1 MNAMPFT
8 WDFSAVVQNYPVL
21 LKGVAMT
28 ALLWGIAFPVSML
41 LGFFVSLA
49 TGSRMRAAVVV
60 GRSYVEVF
68 RNTPVMIQLIW
79 FFYAF
84 PILTGQQ
91 LTPVVAA
98 LCGLILNASAYCSEI
113 FRGGTASIPRGQ
125 WEGGRALGMGRAQLM
140 RRVIVPQVMA
150 RMLPAF
156 TNRGI
161 ELAKNTS
168 IASVIAVQELM
179 YQGRALSS
187 AFYRPLEILTA
198 VGLIYF
204 LLIYPGAW
212 LASRL
217 EKRFAARA

>member
-1 MNAMPFT
+1 MDFQ
-8 WDFSAVVQNYPVL
+8 WDFSAVLQNYPVL
-21 LKGVAMT
+21 LKGVGMT
-28 ALLWGIAFPVSML
+28 ALLWAIAFPAAML
-41 LGFFVSLA
+41 IGFVIALG
-49 TGSRMRAAVVV
+49 TGSRNRILAGV
-60 GRSYVEVF
+60 GRGYVELF

-91 LTPVVAA
+91 LTPLVAA
-98 LCGLILNASAYCSEI
+98 LCGLVLNASAYCSEI
-113 FRGGTASIPRGQ
+113 FRGGIASIPNGQ
-125 WEGGRALGMGRAQLM
+125 WEGARALGMSQAQAL
-140 RRVIVPQVMA
+140 RRIIVPQVFS

-187 AFYRPLEILTA
+187 AFYRPLEVLTA
-198 VGLIYF
+198 VAIIYF
-204 LLIYPGAW
+204 LLIYPGSFM
-212 LASRL
+212 ASRL
-217 EKRFAARA
+217 EKRFALRA

>member
-1 MNAMPFT
+1 MDFS
-8 WDFSAVVQNYPVL
+8 WDFTPVLQNWPVL
-21 LKGVAMT
+21 LKGVGMT
-28 ALLWGIAFPVSML
+28 ALLWAIAFPLSMVLGL
-41 LGFFVSLA
+41 LLSLA
-49 TGSRMRAAVVV
+49 TGS
-60 GRSYVEVF
+60 GRRVPVLLGSSWVELF
-68 RNTPVMIQLIW
+68 RNTPVMVQLIW

-84 PILTGQQ
+84 PILTGVQ
-91 LTPVVAA
+91 LTPLVAA
-98 LCGLILNASAYCSEI
+98 LCGLVLNASAYCSEI
-113 FRGGTASIPRGQ
+113 FRGGIASLPRGQ
-125 WEGGRALGMGRAQLM
+125 WEGARALGMTRTQLM
-140 RRVIVPQVMA
+140 RRVIVPQVLA

-179 YQGRALSS
+179 YQGRALSA

-204 LLIYPGAW
+204 VLIYPGSY

-217 EKRFAARA
+217 EKRFALRA

>member
-1 MNAMPFT
+1 MEFS
-8 WDFSAVVQNYPVL
+8 WDFTPVLQNYPVL
-21 LKGVAMT
+21 LKGVGMT

-41 LGFFVSLA
+41 IGFFVSLV
-49 TGSRMRAAVVV
+49 TGSRHKAAVGI
-60 GRSYVEVF
+60 GRAYVELF

-91 LTPVVAA
+91 LTPIVAA

-113 FRGGTASIPRGQ
+113 FRGGMASVPNGQ
-125 WEGGRALGMGRAQLM
+125 WEGARALGMSRPQLM
-140 RRVIVPQVMA
+140 RRVIVPQVFA

-179 YQGRALSS
+179 YQGRALSA

-198 VGLIYF
+198 VGIIYF
-204 LLIYPGAW
+204 LLIYPGSY

-217 EKRFAARA
+217 EKRFALRA

>member
-1 MNAMPFT
+1 MAFV
-8 WDFSAVVQNYPVL
+8 WDFSAVLQNYQVL
-21 LKGVAMT
+21 LKGVGVT
-28 ALLWGIAFPVSML
+28 AFLWAIAFPASML
-41 LGFFVSLA
+41 IGFVIALG
-49 TGSRMRAAVVV
+49 TGSRNKLLSAP
-60 GRSYVEVF
+60 GRVYVEVF

-84 PILTGQQ
+84 PILTGYQ
-91 LTPVVAA
+91 LTPLVAA
-98 LCGLILNASAYCSEI
+98 LAGLVLNASAYCSEI
-113 FRGGTASIPRGQ
+113 FRGGMKSVPTGQ
-125 WEGGRALGMGRAQLM
+125 WEGARALGMSHAQAL
-140 RRVIVPQVMA
+140 RRIIVPQVFS

-198 VGLIYF
+198 VAVIYF
-204 LLIYPGAW
+204 VVIYPGSYA
-212 LASRL
+212 ASRL
-217 EKRFAARA
+217 EKRFALRA

>member
-1 MNAMPFT
+1 MEFS
-8 WDFSAVVQNYPVL
+8 WDFTPVLQNYPVL
-21 LKGVAMT
+21 LKGVGMT
-28 ALLWGIAFPVSML
+28 ALLWAIAFPVSML
-41 LGFFVSLA
+41 VGFFISLA
-49 TGSRMRAAVVV
+49 TGSHHRLAVGV
-60 GRSYVEVF
+60 GRSYVELF

-113 FRGGTASIPRGQ
+113 FRGGMASVPAGQ
-125 WEGGRALGMGRAQLM
+125 WEGARALGMSRPQLM
-140 RRVIVPQVMA
+140 RRIILPQVLA

-179 YQGRALSS
+179 YQGRALSA

-204 LLIYPGAW
+204 LLIYPGSY
-212 LASRL
+212 LALRL
-217 EKRFAARA
+217 EKRFAQRA

>member
-1 MNAMPFT
+1 MEFS
-8 WDFSAVVQNYPVL
+8 WDFTPVLQNYPVL

-28 ALLWGIAFPVSML
+28 AGLWIIAFPVSMGV
-41 LGFFVSLA
+41 GFFISLA
-49 TGSRMRAAVVV
+49 TGSRNRAAVAM

-68 RNTPVMIQLIW
+68 RNIPVMIQLIW

-91 LTPVVAA
+91 LTPVFAA
-98 LCGLILNASAYCSEI
+98 LFGLILNASAYCSEI
-113 FRGGTASIPRGQ
+113 FRGGMASVPNGQ
-125 WEGGRALGMGRAQLM
+125 WEAAKALGMGRAQLL
-140 RRVIVPQVMA
+140 RRVIVPQVFS

-179 YQGRALSS
+179 YQGRALSA
-187 AFYRPLEILTA
+187 AFYRPLEIFTA
-198 VGLIYF
+198 VAVIYF
-204 LLIYPGAW
+204 FLIYPGSF
-212 LASRL
+212 LAARL
-217 EKRFAARA
+217 EKRFALRT